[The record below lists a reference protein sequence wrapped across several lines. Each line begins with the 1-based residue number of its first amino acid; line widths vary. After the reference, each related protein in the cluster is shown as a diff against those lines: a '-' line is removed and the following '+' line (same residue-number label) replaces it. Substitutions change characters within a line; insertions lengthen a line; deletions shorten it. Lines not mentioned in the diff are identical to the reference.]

1 MLRREGED
9 HDPLK
14 WSEAADAL
22 KGSHF
27 EEVKRMVKDYR
38 KEVVRVGGELLTV
51 GEVVAV
57 AERRVE
63 VALSE
68 EARVRVKDSSEWVM
82 ESIYKGTD
90 CYGVT
95 TGFGSTSHRRTNQGI
110 ALQTELIR

>member
-9 HDPLK
+9 QDPLK
-14 WSEAADAL
+14 WSEAAEAL

-38 KEVVRVGGELLTV
+38 KEVVRVGGETLTV

-57 AERRVE
+57 AERRVKVE
-63 VALSE
+63 LNE
-68 EARVRVKDSSEWVM
+68 GARVRVKDSSEWVM
-82 ESIYKGTD
+82 ESIQNGTD

-95 TGFGSTSHRRTNQGI
+95 TGFGSNSHRRSTQGS